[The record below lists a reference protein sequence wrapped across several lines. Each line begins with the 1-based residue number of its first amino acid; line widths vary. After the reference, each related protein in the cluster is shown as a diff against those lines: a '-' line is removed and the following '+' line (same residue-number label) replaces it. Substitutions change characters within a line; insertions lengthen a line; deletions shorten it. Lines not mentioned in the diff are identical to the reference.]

1 MQVDFSQK
9 EYYVQSLCGGGYH
22 TESEREGA
30 HNQAG
35 KTGRLT
41 GTSGFREGIRT
52 TKSVG
57 E

>member
-1 MQVDFSQK
+1 MV
-9 EYYVQSLCGGGYH
+9 GGYH

-41 GTSGFREGIRT
+41 DRHIR
-52 TKSVG
+52 VP
-57 E
+57 

>member
-41 GTSGFREGIRT
+41 GTSGFREGLRT